1 MARTYRGNKKAQYK
15 NATEAKY
22 PEQTAV
28 ALENLVDPLA
38 KFEEIAEAA
47 GLPKKTVNI
56 LARRLKRRWVP
67 VADKMRVVSQKDLLM
82 KIEDKMVQ
90 SLDYMDDVTFASAPL
105 RDLAMCFGILH
116 DKRQLLMG
124 QPTQI
129 LSVTERKELN
139 ELIPDIIAEAQ
150 RRGITIDA
158 APVNAQMEEGVS
170 THVVADISDKGR
182 GNRLEDSRPMAVRD
196 ANLKVGEIET
206 QAKP

>member
-1 MARTYRGNKKAQYK
+1 MARTYRGNKKGQYK
-15 NATEAKY
+15 NATEVKY
-22 PEQTAV
+22 PEETAV

-47 GLPKKTVNI
+47 GLPKKTVDI

-82 KIEDKMVQ
+82 KIEDRMVQ
-90 SLDYMDDVTFASAPL
+90 ALDYMDDVTFASAPL

-139 ELIPDIIAEAQ
+139 ELLPDIIAEAQ

-158 APVNAQMEEGVS
+158 APVNAQAEEGIS
-170 THVVADISDKGR
+170 THVVADMSPKGAK
-182 GNRLEDSRPMAVRD
+182 NRLEDNKPMAVRD
-196 ANLKVGEIET
+196 ANVKPGRIEK
-206 QAKP
+206 QSMP